1 MRIKHIAYVDSRG
14 EIMRMKNG
22 AAANN
27 PPEGWDPNTQ
37 LTIFHITYDIG
48 SRRNWMIEHY
58 YDFTDKEFK
67 TRGPKPNRHA
77 TWNDNYPRWEW
88 DSEDIRNEIRDLRN
102 QKLFYCDWTI
112 AADSPLS
119 EEQKTEARTY
129 RQSLRD
135 FPSDV
140 DLTNITNV
148 SEVVW
153 PVEPSFL

>member
-1 MRIKHIAYVDSRG
+1 MIKYIAYVSSNG
-14 EIMRMKNG
+14 EITKLKH
-22 AAANN
+22 AAAVSN
-27 PPEGWDPNTQ
+27 PPEGYNTSLQ
-37 LTIFHITYDIG
+37 KTIFHFNFDI
-48 SRRNWMIEHY
+48 NNPADWIERHY
-58 YDFTDKEFK
+58 YDFTDQEFK
-67 TRGPKPNRHA
+67 VRGLRPNPHA

-88 DSEDIRNEIRDLRN
+88 DVEDIRNEIRDLRN

-112 AADSPLS
+112 VADSPLS

-153 PVEPSFL
+153 PAEPSFL